1 MIGQA
6 STYFVYNK
14 RMRQEQQ
21 ILGKIMSKLHLDLT
35 ASAKSKLKQSAWKKA
50 ALMLGLTIAA
60 SGIYAQNVNQAN
72 QLNTAPQKNYAVFAE
87 YANLDADFDSGT
99 TVELDGFALGV
110 STTPHRSGFYGRL
123 EFLKNN
129 QYDLDYY
136 EFNIGGHLNLIS
148 YHGFYLNTYAGFG
161 YSGASSKLLA
171 NDVNFVT
178 LPVGVEVG
186 LNFVPDFSIYATAG
200 YKWLYDS
207 TSNTTCRDGTT
218 SEKVGNTACYWNGGI
233 AYYNEYLGDADGVTY
248 NVGMRM
254 HF

>member
-1 MIGQA
+1 
-6 STYFVYNK
+6 
-14 RMRQEQQ
+14 
-21 ILGKIMSKLHLDLT
+21 MSKLHLDLT

-72 QLNTAPQKNYAVFAE
+72 QLNTAPQKNYTVFAE
-87 YANLDADFDSGT
+87 YANLDADFDSGD

-129 QYDLDYY
+129 EYDLDYY
-136 EFNIGGHLNLIS
+136 EFNMGGNLNLIS
-148 YHGFYLNTYAGFG
+148 YHGFYFNTYAGLG

-207 TSNTTCRDGTT
+207 TSNTTCKDGTT
-218 SEKVGNTACYWNGGI
+218 SDKVGNTACYWNGGI
-233 AYYNEYLGDADGVTY
+233 AYYNEYIGDADGVTY

>member
-1 MIGQA
+1 MVTAHLNFTQP
-6 STYFVYNK
+6 SK
-14 RMRQEQQ
+14 R
-21 ILGKIMSKLHLDLT
+21 IFT
-35 ASAKSKLKQSAWKKA
+35 KSIWMGA
-50 ALMLGLTIAA
+50 ALLLCA
-60 SGIYAQNVNQAN
+60 SGSYAQNWNPAP
-72 QLNTAPQKNYAVFAE
+72 TAESTAYSSYPAAKTPQKNYAVFAE
-87 YANLDADFDSGT
+87 YANFEADFDSGY

-129 QYDLDYY
+129 EYDLDYY
-136 EFNIGGHLNLIS
+136 EFNMGGNLNLIS
-148 YHGFYLNTYAGFG
+148 YHGFYFNTYAGLG

-207 TSNTTCRDGTT
+207 TSNTTCKDGTT
-218 SEKVGNTACYWNGGI
+218 SDKVGNTACYWNGGI
-233 AYYNEYLGDADGVTY
+233 AYYNEYIGDADGVTY